1 VTNPNPEREPA
12 ELVRPYVI
20 TRGRGHPTNSGLDII
35 TLIIT
40 NGDVNPP
47 ITLGPE
53 KLRIIELCR
62 GGYLSIAEV
71 AAQLELSIAITRVLL
86 SDMLDA
92 RYVLARAP
100 IPRAMAVD
108 ERILQEVLDGLARL

>member
-1 VTNPNPEREPA
+1 M
-12 ELVRPYVI
+12 
-20 TRGRGHPTNSGLDII
+20 I

-40 NGDVNPP
+40 NGDVEAP

-53 KLRIIELCR
+53 KLLIIELCR

-71 AAQLELSIAITRVLL
+71 AAQLSLPLAITKVLL
-86 SDMLDA
+86 SDMVDA
-92 RYVLARAP
+92 SYVLARAP
-100 IPRAMAVD
+100 VPRAIAVD

>member
-1 VTNPNPEREPA
+1 MTDADSARGPA

-20 TRGRGHPTNSGLDII
+20 TRGRGHPSNSGLDII

-40 NGDVNPP
+40 NGDVEAP

-53 KLRIIELCR
+53 KLLIIERCR

-71 AAQLELSIAITRVLL
+71 AAQLKLSLAITKVLL

-92 RYVLARAP
+92 EYVLARAP
-100 IPRAMAVD
+100 IPRAKAVD

>member
-1 VTNPNPEREPA
+1 MTGENSARERD

-20 TRGRGHPTNSGLDII
+20 TRGRGHPTNRGLDIV

-40 NGDVNPP
+40 NGNVEAP

-53 KLRIIELCR
+53 KQLIIDLCR

-71 AAQLELSIAITRVLL
+71 AAQLNLSIAITKVLL

-92 RYVLARAP
+92 KYVLARAP

-108 ERILQEVLDGLARL
+108 EQILQEVLDGLARL

>member
-1 VTNPNPEREPA
+1 MTSSNSKREPA
-12 ELVRPYVI
+12 DLVRPYVI

-40 NGDVNPP
+40 NGDVEPP

-53 KLRIIELCR
+53 KLRILELCR

-71 AAQLELSIAITRVLL
+71 AAHLKLSIAITKVLM
-86 SDMLDA
+86 SDMVDA

-100 IPRAMAVD
+100 IPRAAAVD